1 MAYDI
6 GTRKMTRKNFAMSG
20 LLIPA
25 KQEKALFAKIDDVR
39 FDVRNVGS
47 KVSGGL
53 LALSAALG
61 MLGLASIY
69 RTAQASSKY
78 ENMR

>member
-1 MAYDI
+1 MAYDLRS
-6 GTRKMTRKNFAMSG
+6 GKQTRRNFAIG
-20 LLIPA
+20 GILIPS

-47 KVSGGL
+47 KVSAGL

-61 MLGLASIY
+61 VIGLASVY
-69 RTAQASSKY
+69 RTASSKY
-78 ENMR
+78 EDMK

>member
-6 GTRKMTRKNFAMSG
+6 GSRKPNARNFAMSG
-20 LLIPA
+20 LLIPS

-39 FDVRNVGS
+39 FDVRNVGN
-47 KVSGGL
+47 KIGGAI

-61 MLGLASIY
+61 VLGIASIY
-69 RTAQASSKY
+69 RTATTKPNAL
-78 ENMR
+78 E

>member
-6 GTRKMTRKNFAMSG
+6 GTGKVTRKNFAMSG

-39 FDVRNVGS
+39 FDVRNVGN
-47 KVSGGL
+47 KLGGGL

-61 MLGLASIY
+61 MLGIASVY
-69 RTAQASSKY
+69 RAAQASSKY
-78 ENMR
+78 ENVR